1 MRRFPQTTYRAV
13 IAMMLVL
20 LMSVMMFPSLASAQ
34 EASTPTP
41 VPIEISGVVS
51 QIDAGTIT
59 VAGLAVDVS
68 NITLD
73 VNVTVGTTVSVTGLL
88 LPTNVIVAQTV
99 VVIVV
104 VDGTSTPTATP
115 ATGTP
120 EATATVE
127 PTATPNTAL
136 IIVIEGPVVN
146 IINNIITIYDFDVEV
161 EPQHPILT
169 IIDIG
174 DLVHVEGTFG
184 NSGVVVASVVSNITS
199 VTTVATSGA
208 ATVALEG
215 PVEAITGNVLVI
227 NGIPAQLALN
237 DPLLQTVQVGNFV
250 SVQGNFEG
258 SGANIILVVINV
270 TVINNVIIA
279 GVPFCWFHEGMGMGM
294 GHWHC
299 DGMGMG
305 MGMGMGR

>member
-1 MRRFPQTTYRAV
+1 MRRVPQTTYRAV

-20 LMSVMMFPSLASAQ
+20 LMSMMMFPSLASAQ

-51 QIDAGTIT
+51 QINTGTIT

-73 VNVTVGTTVSVTGLL
+73 LNVTVGTTVSVTGLL

-104 VDGTSTPTATP
+104 VDGTSTPTPTPTP

-120 EATATVE
+120 EATATVS
-127 PTATPNTAL
+127 PTTTPNPDL

-146 IINNIITIYDFDVEV
+146 IINNIITIYDFDVEI

-169 IIDIG
+169 IVEIG
-174 DLVHVEGTFG
+174 DLVHVEGTIRG
-184 NSGVVVASVVSNITS
+184 GGVVIASVISNITS
-199 VTTVATSGA
+199 VTTVTTGGA

-215 PVEAITGNVLVI
+215 PVEAIDGNILVI
-227 NGIPAQLALN
+227 NGIPAQLAPN

-279 GVPFCWFHEGMGMGM
+279 GAPFCWFHEGMGM

-305 MGMGMGR
+305 MGMGR